1 MKKKIAGTFLILVAL
16 AFGMVSFLTA
26 RSFVLATHQQPDTA
40 SQEWLQSVPRS
51 ALTVEQQF
59 GEKVNELIG
68 NLRSEQLALA
78 GLLED
83 SSTSNQIILSQSE
96 NVISAHENLIRQV
109 GRHIV
114 EIRGQLPGEQK
125 QWFMNLCASS
135 VRGPMCR
142 MNRGQRNGFGGM
154 QGHGGRGM
162 GGGRGGNRR
171 RGGGLPRR
179 LGLTG
184 RQLELAEKY
193 DPDFQV
199 DIEGLRSD
207 LLQRRANLLA
217 AFEDSETGDADL
229 LKNIDEL
236 IKVSNRIEKRVMEH
250 LLTLRPYLG
259 IEQQKRLVGL
269 CRGYG
274 MSQ

>member
-1 MKKKIAGTFLILVAL
+1 MKKKIARTFLLLVVL

-40 SQEWLQSVPRS
+40 SQEWLQNAPSG
-51 ALTVEQQF
+51 ALTAEQKF
-59 GEKVNELIG
+59 SEKVNELTG

-83 SSTSNQIILSQSE
+83 SSTSNQIILSQSQK
-96 NVISAHENLIRQV
+96 VMLSHEDLIRQV

-114 EIRGQLPGEQK
+114 QIREQLPDEQK
-125 QWFMNLCASS
+125 QWFMNFCARS
-135 VRGPMCR
+135 VRGPMSR
-142 MNRGQRNGFGGM
+142 VNRGQRNGFGRM
-154 QGHGGRGM
+154 QGRGGRGR
-162 GGGRGGNRR
+162 GGRGGNRR
-171 RGGGLPRR
+171 RRGLAGR
-179 LGLTG
+179 LGLTV

-207 LLQRRANLLA
+207 LLERRANLLT
-217 AFEDSETGDADL
+217 AFENSETSDADL
-229 LKNIDEL
+229 LKEIDQL
-236 IKVSNRIEKRVMEH
+236 ITVNNRIERRVTEY
-250 LLTLRPYLG
+250 LLSLRPYLD
-259 IEQQKRLVGL
+259 IEQQKKLVGL
-269 CRGYG
+269 CRGCG